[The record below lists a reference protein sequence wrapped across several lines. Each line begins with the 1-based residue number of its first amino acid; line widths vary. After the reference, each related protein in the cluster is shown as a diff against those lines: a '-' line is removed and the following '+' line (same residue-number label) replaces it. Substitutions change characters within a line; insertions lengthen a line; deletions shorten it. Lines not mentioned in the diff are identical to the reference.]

1 MLRPQD
7 TATRERKS
15 LNGLWRFRVDVDGGG
30 RDERWFAG
38 PLPAARE
45 MAVPASYNDIHTDPR
60 LRSHCGEVWYQ
71 RTVRVPRGWAG
82 QRVVLH
88 FESATHH
95 ATVWVGE
102 AEVVS
107 HSGGYTPF
115 EVDITALVR
124 AGDEVRVTVCVDNTL
139 TFQTIPPGVVE
150 ETPTGRRQRYFHDF
164 FNYAGLHRTVWLA
177 STPIARIDDVTIATD
192 LQGTTGTV
200 DYRVDT
206 ADADGLDVRVVLR
219 DAEGLEV
226 GRGGGAAGVVS
237 VPDVHPWAPGD
248 GYLYD
253 LEVQLVDP
261 GVDTGDELV
270 DSYHQSVGVRTV
282 EVRGTR
288 FLINGEPFY
297 FTGFGMHED
306 HPTLGKGH
314 NDAFMLQDFELL
326 DWIGANSFRTSHYPY
341 SEDVLDHA
349 DRRGIVVIDETAAVG
364 LNMGL
369 GGGAFGNQGYL
380 TYSPDTINDETR
392 AAHAQA
398 IRELVARDKNHPCVV
413 LWSIANEPESHG
425 QEAED
430 YFRPL
435 FDVVR
440 EADPTRPAGFVNV
453 GLSPHGKC
461 RVSQFADVLMINRYY
476 GWYTQTGDLDSAEAA
491 LEDELRGWT
500 TEGKPIIVT
509 EYGADT
515 LPGLHSVAA
524 QPWTEEFQ
532 VAYLEMYHR
541 VFDRVDAVVGEQVWN
556 FADFATTSGIAR
568 VGGNKKGVF
577 TRERNPK
584 SAAFVLHRRWRA
596 LG

>member
-1 MLRPQD
+1 M
-7 TATRERKS
+7 
-15 LNGLWRFRVDVDGGG
+15 
-30 RDERWFAG
+30 
-38 PLPAARE
+38 
-45 MAVPASYNDIHTDPR
+45 
-60 LRSHCGEVWYQ
+60 
-71 RTVRVPRGWAG
+71 
-82 QRVVLH
+82 
-88 FESATHH
+88 
-95 ATVWVGE
+95 WVGDE
-102 AEVVS
+102 EVVS
-107 HSGGYTPF
+107 HAGGYTPF
-115 EVDITALVR
+115 EANITALVR

-206 ADADGLDVRVVLR
+206 ADADGLDVHVVLR

-261 GVDTGDELV
+261 GGAVV

-282 EVRGTR
+282 EVRGTE

-349 DRRGIVVIDETAAVG
+349 DRHGIVVIDETAAVG

-369 GGGAFGNQGYL
+369 GGGIFGGQGYL
-380 TYSPDTINDETR
+380 TYSQETINGETR

-476 GWYTQTGDLDSAEAA
+476 GWYTQTGDLDGAEEA
-491 LEDELRGWT
+491 LEEELRGWAT
-500 TEGKPIIVT
+500 RGK
-509 EYGADT
+509 ADHHHGVRRRHARRPARRGPAAVDRGV
-515 LPGLHSVAA
+515 PGRLSGDVPPSVR
-524 QPWTEEFQ
+524 P
-532 VAYLEMYHR
+532 
-541 VFDRVDAVVGEQVWN
+541 DR
-556 FADFATTSGIAR
+556 
-568 VGGNKKGVF
+568 
-577 TRERNPK
+577 
-584 SAAFVLHRRWRA
+584 RRRR
-596 LG
+596 

>member
-1 MLRPQD
+1 MLRPLD

-15 LNGLWRFRVDVDGGG
+15 LDGLWRFRVDVDGVG
-30 RDERWFAG
+30 RDEGWFAG

-45 MAVPASYNDIHTDPR
+45 MAVPASYNDILTDPR

-82 QRVVLH
+82 QRVVLY

-95 ATVWVGE
+95 ATVWVGD

-115 EVDITALVR
+115 EADITALVR

-226 GRGGGAAGVVS
+226 GRGGGTAGGVS

-261 GVDTGDELV
+261 GGAVV
-270 DSYHQSVGVRTV
+270 DSYHQSVGVRTI

-369 GGGAFGNQGYL
+369 GGGIFGGQGYL
-380 TYSPDTINDETR
+380 TYSQETINDETR

-476 GWYTQTGDLDSAEAA
+476 GWYTHTGDLDGAEQA
-491 LEDELRGWT
+491 LEEELRSWASD
-500 TEGKPIIVT
+500 GKPIIIT

-515 LPGLHSVAA
+515 LAGLHAVDP
-524 QPWTEEFQ
+524 QPWTEEYQ

-541 VFDRVDAVVGEQVWN
+541 VFDRIDAVVGEHVWN
-556 FADFATTSGIAR
+556 FADFATTSGIVR

-584 SAAFVLHRRWRA
+584 SAAFVLRRRWRA
-596 LG
+596 LA

>member
-1 MLRPQD
+1 MLRPLD

-15 LNGLWRFRVDVDGGG
+15 LDGLWHFRVDVDGIG
-30 RDERWFAG
+30 RDERWFAC

-45 MAVPASYNDIHTDPR
+45 MAVPASYNDILTDPR

-82 QRVVLH
+82 QRVVLY

-95 ATVWVGE
+95 ATVWVGD

-115 EVDITALVR
+115 EADITALVR

-139 TFQTIPPGVVE
+139 TFQTIPPGIVE

-226 GRGGGAAGVVS
+226 GRGGGAGGVVS

-253 LEVQLVDP
+253 LEVQLVDA
-261 GVDTGDELV
+261 GGAVV
-270 DSYHQSVGVRTV
+270 DSYHQSVGVRTI

-288 FLINGEPFY
+288 FLVNGEPFY

-314 NDAFMLQDFELL
+314 NDAFMVQDFELL

-341 SEDVLDHA
+341 SEDVLDYA
-349 DRRGIVVIDETAAVG
+349 DLRGIVVIDETAAVG

-369 GGGAFGNQGYL
+369 GGGIFRGQGHL
-380 TYSPDTINDETR
+380 TYSQETINDDTR

-476 GWYTQTGDLDSAEAA
+476 GWYSHTGDLDGAEQA
-491 LEDELRGWT
+491 LEEELRSWASD
-500 TEGKPIIVT
+500 GKPIIIT

-515 LPGLHSVAA
+515 LSGLHAVDP
-524 QPWTEEFQ
+524 QPWTEEYQ

-541 VFDRVDAVVGEQVWN
+541 VFDRIDAVVGEHVWN
-556 FADFATTSGIAR
+556 FADFATTSGIVR

-584 SAAFVLHRRWRA
+584 SAAFVLRRRWRTLA
-596 LG
+596 